1 VLLMSILQ
9 LVINDFLQTM
19 MHYGEHKVSPA
30 IYKVGRAMNASRKA
44 CACALDG
51 KPRHYIVVR

>member
-1 VLLMSILQ
+1 MSILQ